1 MKIKSSSKFKKEFC
15 LKVMNTRNKFL
26 EGVFPFSKEG
36 KIQAQK
42 FVETKSEKYKIV
54 KSKV

>member
-1 MKIKSSSKFKKEFC
+1 
-15 LKVMNTRNKFL
+15 MNTRSEFL

-42 FVETKSEKYKIV
+42 FVKTKNEKYKIV

>member
-1 MKIKSSSKFKKEFC
+1 
-15 LKVMNTRNKFL
+15 MNTRNKFL

-42 FVETKSEKYKIV
+42 FIENKTEKYKIL
-54 KSKV
+54 KSKI

>member
-1 MKIKSSSKFKKEFC
+1 MKTKSSSKFKKEFC

-26 EGVFPFSKEG
+26 EGVFPFSKQG
-36 KIQAQK
+36 KIQALK

>member
-1 MKIKSSSKFKKEFC
+1 MKTKPSSKFKKAYC
-15 LKVMNTRNKFL
+15 LKVMNIKNKFL

-36 KIQAQK
+36 KAQALR
-42 FVETKSEKYKIV
+42 FVEAKKEKYKIV

>member
-1 MKIKSSSKFKKEFC
+1 MKIKSSSKFKKAYC

-36 KIQAQK
+36 KIQARK

-54 KSKV
+54 KSKI